1 MLDEA
6 FSGGQTQDFEADV
19 HRVLDIIINSIYT
32 EKEIFLRELI
42 SNSSDASAKMRF
54 IGLTQ
59 DELLGTG
66 DQRNLDVKI
75 EIDEVNKTITLT
87 DKGIGMTRNQMI
99 ENLGTIAKSGT
110 SNFVEKIKDQQASN

>member
-1 MLDEA
+1 
-6 FSGGQTQDFEADV
+6 
-19 HRVLDIIINSIYT
+19 
-32 EKEIFLRELI
+32 
-42 SNSSDASAKMRF
+42 MRF

>member
-1 MLDEA
+1 LNE
-6 FSGGQTQDFEADV
+6 GQTQDFNADV

-54 IGLTQ
+54 MGITN
-59 DELLGTG
+59 DELLGEG
-66 DQRNLDVKI
+66 DQRNLDIKI
-75 EIDEVNKTITLT
+75 EIDDVNKTITLT
-87 DKGIGMTRNQMI
+87 DKGIGMTKNQLV

-110 SNFVEKIKDQQASN
+110 SNFAEKIKEAQASN